1 MIARREAQPVMT
13 RLQNAKKQLSEAM
26 VALESAASKAINLSH
41 EASVSENPSQIAGQ
55 KAASADLS
63 ALVEE
68 VTIIEAK
75 LGEAVAMIAS
85 VDSNTVGSDKTNGGD
100 I

>member
-1 MIARREAQPVMT
+1 MVRREIRFVMT

-26 VALESAASKAINLSH
+26 AALESAASKAINLSH
-41 EASVSENPSQIAGQ
+41 EASAAENPSQIVGQ
-55 KAASADLS
+55 KAVSADLS

-85 VDSNTVGSDKTNGGD
+85 VDSSMVGSGKDNGGD
-100 I
+100 TQ

>member
-1 MIARREAQPVMT
+1 MT

-26 VALESAASKAINLSH
+26 AALESAASKAINLSH
-41 EASVSENPSQIAGQ
+41 EASASANPSQIVGQ
-55 KAASADLS
+55 KAAGADLS

-68 VTIIEAK
+68 VSIIEAK

-85 VDSNTVGSDKTNGGD
+85 IDSNTVGSGKANGGD
-100 I
+100 MQ

>member
-1 MIARREAQPVMT
+1 MT

-41 EASVSENPSQIAGQ
+41 EASVSENPSRIAGQ